1 MPTMQF
7 GEAADYGVFAAP
19 HESSRR
25 CDPARLLRLDRNLCA
40 PAGIV
45 GYPDHRGNARPRGP
59 ACDIGS
65 VEG

>member
-40 PAGIV
+40 PA
-45 GYPDHRGNARPRGP
+45 PTRPSMRHRLGRG
-59 ACDIGS
+59 
-65 VEG
+65 V